1 MRTHNGKPCRD
12 EQTGDY
18 CGWCSRAESAGEDAR
33 TERDRG
39 MSDRLGSQYEAWLDR
54 IGGSA

>member
-1 MRTHNGKPCRD
+1 MRTHIGKPCRD

-18 CGWCSRAESAGEDAR
+18 CGYCEQAIAAGEDAR

-39 MSDRLGSQYEAWLDR
+39 MSDLLAERFEREVLGL
-54 IGGSA
+54 

>member
-1 MRTHNGKPCRD
+1 MRTHSGKPCRD

-18 CGWCSRAESAGEDAR
+18 CRPCEEAIAAGEDAR

-39 MSDRLGSQYEAWLDR
+39 MEDLLAERYEREVLGL
-54 IGGSA
+54 